1 MMTWSVE
8 LKDNSWND
16 DTFNGTYEECI
27 KYCEDNDYTID
38 GETARLAE
46 IEVDANTG
54 CVIYVYDII
63 EEV

>member
-54 CVIYVYDII
+54 CVI
-63 EEV
+63 